1 MKSHD
6 RGLDLEIDSRYP
18 KGKNYL
24 LRAANLP
31 ILKVM
36 IQGFGL

>member
-18 KGKNYL
+18 KRKNHL
-24 LRAANLP
+24 LGAAKPL
-31 ILKVM
+31 ILKVI